1 MIIIV
6 DTNEE
11 STAPRIVDDLKSYYG
26 KSIVIANL
34 NAGDINIPLDDGSV
48 LGIDRKEAH
57 DFLASIADRRVFNVI
72 ERMFAYC
79 KYVAI
84 VITGKITYDEN
95 DMVKVD
101 GKVTN
106 WNGASIRATL
116 RVIQLSG
123 CVLEYCPVDKYPQII
138 EEMYKTVNKP
148 DERQGLKRRRIVTF
162 PPLDTRVETLALF
175 PGVGLKRAESL
186 LRFAKNGLDDSD
198 EYGSLAK
205 AIELAGMMV
214 LIDKDIRPEGWGA
227 KTILN
232 FRKFMGYAS
241 NECLKLEIDKGD

>member
-6 DTNEE
+6 DTNEQA
-11 STAPRIVDDLKSYYG
+11 TNPKLVDNLKSCYG

-34 NAGDINIPLDDGSV
+34 NAGDINIPLDDGSI
-48 LGIDRKEAH
+48 LGMDRKEAH
-57 DFLASIADRRVFNVI
+57 DFLASIADRRIFDVI
-72 ERMFAYC
+72 ERMFSYC

-84 VITGKITYDEN
+84 VITGKITYDDN
-95 DMVKVD
+95 DMVKID

-106 WNGASIRATL
+106 WNGKSVRATL

-123 CVLEYCPVDKYPQII
+123 CILEYCPVDKYSEII
-138 EEMYKTVNKP
+138 NEIYSTVNKP

-162 PPLDTRVETLALF
+162 PPLDTRVEMLALF
-175 PGVGLKRAESL
+175 PGIGIKRSESL
-186 LRFAKNGLDDSD
+186 LSSDIVKGGMSED

-205 AIELAGMMV
+205 AFETISTMV
-214 LIDKDIRPEGWGA
+214 LVDKDIRPDGWGA

-232 FRKFMGYAS
+232 FRKMMGLER
-241 NECLKLEIDKGD
+241 NEYIQVIKDGK